1 MGLKNGIT
9 YMHEH
14 TTIDLS
20 RIKNI
25 DDTNLNCFEE
35 TVAEFKILYSK
46 GVRNIVDVTNLDMKR
61 NPLYVQR
68 VAEESG
74 INIIQSTGFYTE
86 KFLPPIVAEWSI
98 EDLAKLMIKEIQTG
112 IADTTIRAEIIGE
125 IGSSKDGWTENE
137 KKVFEASVIAHKN
150 TGVPITTHTT
160 LGTNGHEQVAFFKE
174 NKVNLSSV
182 VIGHVDLSGNIDYI
196 LKMLDQG
203 VYVEFDTI
211 GKENYQPDAL
221 RVFMLKEIERRGF
234 ADRVFLSMDI
244 TRKSNL
250 KFKEGIGYSYLLDN
264 FVPMMEE
271 AGISNETIEKML
283 VHNPMTFFT
292 QGVK

>member
-1 MGLKNGIT
+1 MGLKHGIT

-35 TVAEFKILYSK
+35 TVAEFKTLYSK

-74 INIIQSTGFYTE
+74 INIIHSTGFYTE
-86 KFLPPIVAEWSI
+86 KFLPSIVAEWSI

-160 LGTNGHEQVAFFKE
+160 LGTNGHEQVAFFKG

-211 GKENYQPDAL
+211 GKENYQSDAL
-221 RVFMLKEIERRGF
+221 RVSMLKEIERRGF

-244 TRKSNL
+244 TRKSNM

-271 AGISNETIEKML
+271 AGISNKTIEKML